1 MQGLAGLGY
10 EIVDQP
16 MLDTQHGLPQMRE
29 TAEMLADFGR
39 YGDTYI
45 VHAAEGETVVPMEVL
60 DSNPRLKNMLFAQMQ
75 EMGIEPERY
84 IVGNELNSI
93 NPTTGQPEFFLK
105 KLFKGIKKAVK
116 KVGGVLKKIA
126 PIVLPIVAPFLL
138 PAMPIAFASG
148 LGSLAGGLVSG
159 QNFKDSLK
167 GALITGGLAG
177 LGNMA
182 FRGGEFFGSKA
193 AASGQLGDVGFREA
207 FSLDNPFT
215 AATPDAVTT
224 AQQAVA
230 DRAAQAASAVA
241 YPAGTAESITRA
253 PLPPVESPQFTF
265 QDLAQQQTGLS
276 QGQFSPVGAVERG
289 SVSSLTAP
297 RPTLG
302 QALKQVATPGDQ
314 YGIGD
319 FYSDYLSPSRASI
332 QPDVAAA
339 SAQGAQDAASTI
351 ASRNAAL
358 AAQGLPELST
368 AAQQTITQNAIDA
381 AIKSSAP
388 NILAKYGPL
397 AATAVGAGM
406 ASDALLGTNIFKEPD
421 IEPPG
426 LVSRETGFDYLERE
440 PERYGFDPAKF
451 FGRNPYYQGLI
462 EPQQSAQRVYD
473 FATSPTY
480 TAANFVNPYLAPASQ
495 AVMGLPAITR
505 AAEGGEIVGPGT
517 GKSDSIPA
525 LLSDGE
531 FVLTEQA
538 VRGAGGG
545 DRRRGAKNLYSF
557 MRNLEGMA

>member
-230 DRAAQAASAVA
+230 DRAAQAASAVTS
-241 YPAGTAESITRA
+241 PAVSTTEGITRA
-253 PLPPVESPQFTF
+253 PLSPVESGQFTF
-265 QDLAQQQTGLS
+265 QDLAQQQTGLP
-276 QGQFSPVGAVERG
+276 QGQFSPVGVQPPAV
-289 SVSSLTAP
+289 SPLTAP

-302 QALKQVATPGDQ
+302 EALKQVATPGDQ
-314 YGIGD
+314 YGMGD

-440 PERYGFDPAKF
+440 PEKYGFDPAKF

>member
-241 YPAGTAESITRA
+241 SPAVSTTESITRA
-253 PLPPVESPQFTF
+253 PLSPVESGQFTF
-265 QDLAQQQTGLS
+265 QDLAQQQTGLP
-276 QGQFSPVGAVERG
+276 QGQFSPVDVQPPAV
-289 SVSSLTAP
+289 SPLTAP

-302 QALKQVATPGDQ
+302 EALKQVATPGDQ
-314 YGIGD
+314 YGMGD

-339 SAQGAQDAASTI
+339 SAQGAQDAASQI
-351 ASRNAAL
+351 ATRNAAL

-381 AIKSSAP
+381 AIKSAAP
-388 NILAKYGPL
+388 SFLAKYGPL

-462 EPQQSAQRVYD
+462 EPQQSAERVYD

-480 TAANFVNPYLAPASQ
+480 TAGNFVNPYLAPASQ
-495 AVMGLPAITR
+495 AVMGIPAITR